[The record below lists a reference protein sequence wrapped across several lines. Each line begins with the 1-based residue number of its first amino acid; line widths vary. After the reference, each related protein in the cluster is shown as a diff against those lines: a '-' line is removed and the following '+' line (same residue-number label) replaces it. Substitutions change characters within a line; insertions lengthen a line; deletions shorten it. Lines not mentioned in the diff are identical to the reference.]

1 MAGTVIGKIQANN
14 GMHAITSTFYG
25 TCATAQ
31 GTTAKVVII
40 NDPAFSGLDNS
51 FIHSGTLLTVK
62 FSAAN
67 TASGPTLALYTNSGT
82 AASPTAGTAVLAA
95 KAIKQYG
102 TTNTGTSAATSW
114 RAGAMVAFVYDGT
127 YWVEV
132 SSLDA
137 NTTYTNISLGNC
149 IATSSTAAATAAKTA
164 TPING
169 TYTLAVNGIVSV
181 RFTEENTAAAATLN
195 IGAKGAKP
203 IFYRGAA
210 LTSDTANI
218 WDTGATVT
226 FYYDGTNYHIIA
238 IDTPKKFILEESENN
253 NFINNQTDFILE
265 FSNLTYF
272 ADIRTSS

>member
-14 GMHAITSTFYG
+14 GMHTITSTFYG

-31 GTTAKVVII
+31 GTKAKVVII
-40 NDPAFSGLDNS
+40 NDPAFSGLDDS

-102 TTNTGTSAATSW
+102 TTNTGTSAAASW

-181 RFTEENTAAAATLN
+181 QFAVENTEDEITLN
-195 IGAKGAKP
+195 IDGKGAKP
-203 IFYRGAA
+203 VRYKG
-210 LTSDTANI
+210 LTTGLSKVWDDDT
-218 WDTGATVT
+218 TVT
-226 FYYDGTNYHIIA
+226 FYYDGTDYNIIA
-238 IDTPKKFILEESENN
+238 IDRPKGFNLGGNYQQYGHRKRNYIDESDYSLIFPDSVYFISE
-253 NFINNQTDFILE
+253 
-265 FSNLTYF
+265 
-272 ADIRTSS
+272 